1 MLTSLTLL
9 AAATV
14 TLGLRADGDTWDA
27 AKAARAVPG
36 VENTQSGEGELRFD
50 VNKPV
55 SMAALRE
62 SLGLAGWKLD
72 EKRTT
77 LRAPLSIRVDGRGAD
92 ATAIL
97 DTNLWLLPALR
108 ALGGEAKIED
118 LDPRMCLRIRFSP
131 QDGVTFRQ
139 IRDVVEKSKAF
150 ALREGRAY
158 DLVDVSVLPEGGP
171 DSLRW
176 ERLLELTGGVK
187 WETDPEA
194 AIARAEKENRP
205 IFLMITSDC

>member
-9 AAATV
+9 AAASV
-14 TLGLRADGDTWDA
+14 TLALRADGDTRDA
-27 AKAARAVPG
+27 AKAARSVPG
-36 VENTQSGEGELRFD
+36 VENPQTGDGELRFEVD
-50 VNKPV
+50 EPV
-55 SMAALRE
+55 SLAALRD

-77 LRAPLSIRVDGRGAD
+77 LRAPLSIRIDGRGAD

-97 DTNLWLLPALR
+97 DANLWLLPALR
-108 ALGGEAKIED
+108 SLGGEAKIED
-118 LDPRMCLRIRFSP
+118 LDPRLSLRIRFRP
-131 QDGVTFRQ
+131 DGGVTYRQ
-139 IRDVVEKSKAF
+139 IRDVIEKSKAF
-150 ALREGRAY
+150 ALNAKRAF

-176 ERLLELTGGVK
+176 ERLLELTDGVK
-187 WETDPEA
+187 WETDPEV